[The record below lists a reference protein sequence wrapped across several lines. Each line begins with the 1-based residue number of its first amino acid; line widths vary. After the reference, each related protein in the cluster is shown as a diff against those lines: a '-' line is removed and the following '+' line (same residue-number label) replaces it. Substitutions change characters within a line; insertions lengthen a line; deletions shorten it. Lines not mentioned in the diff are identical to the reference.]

1 MRVGSPGQTL
11 GDVARDLEFIR
22 QFGPGMVGIGP
33 FIPHRDTPLGA
44 FPAGTVEM
52 TCKLLAIIRLL
63 LPDALLPATTA
74 LATLDPRGCEK
85 GMLAGANVVM
95 PNLSP
100 PDAREKYALYEGKAS
115 AAGET
120 ADALSDL
127 QKRMEN
133 IGYRVTIARGDH
145 RSFPDGEA
153 ALTRKKGE
161 HDPCTT

>member
-1 MRVGSPGQTL
+1 
-11 GDVARDLEFIR
+11 
-22 QFGPGMVGIGP
+22 MVGIGP

-44 FPAGTVEM
+44 YPAGTVEM

-63 LPDALLPATTA
+63 LPNALLPATTA
-74 LATLDPRGCEK
+74 LATLDPCGCEK

-127 QKRMEN
+127 KKRMEN

>member
-1 MRVGSPGQTL
+1 MCI
-11 GDVARDLEFIR
+11 RDS
-22 QFGPGMVGIGP
+22 
-33 FIPHRDTPLGA
+33 
-44 FPAGTVEM
+44 
-52 TCKLLAIIRLL
+52 
-63 LPDALLPATTA
+63 
-74 LATLDPRGCEK
+74 PRGCEK

-127 QKRMEN
+127 KKRMEN